1 MLPLVSQISQKIEI
15 YPCNVAQYR
24 LWGFSYYLI
33 SLCYAHSF
41 RLEDLEFLSLKLKNT
56 VKILGSMDYG
66 SHVCTVS
73 LSSCNLQSVIRSLP
87 VSFLLSGISLGIF
100 PFPHPMSQT
109 KLSKVL
115 YLNY

>member
-41 RLEDLEFLSLKLKNT
+41 RLEDLEFLSLKVKNT

-66 SHVCTVS
+66 SHVCTIS
-73 LSSCNLQSVIRSLP
+73 LSSCNLQSL
-87 VSFLLSGISLGIF
+87 
-100 PFPHPMSQT
+100 
-109 KLSKVL
+109 
-115 YLNY
+115 